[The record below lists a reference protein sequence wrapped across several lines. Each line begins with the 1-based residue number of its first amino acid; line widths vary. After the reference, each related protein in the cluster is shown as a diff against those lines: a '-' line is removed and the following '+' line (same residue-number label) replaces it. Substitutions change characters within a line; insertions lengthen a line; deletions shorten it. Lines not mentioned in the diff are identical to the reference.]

1 MTFIESIQ
9 TAYVNVGPVAGGA
22 VTAVAI
28 PIFVPRVSP
37 TVLIVAGG
45 MAGYVA
51 NPFTEDTAC
60 SVLKGMAGSA
70 MVLSVLSA
78 M

>member
-9 TAYVNVGPVAGGA
+9 TAYVNVGPVAAGA
-22 VTAVAI
+22 GTAIV
-28 PIFVPRVSP
+28 VPMFLPVRTS
-37 TVLIVAGG
+37 TMLLAAGG

-70 MVLSVLSA
+70 MVLTLLGA